1 MSIPSTESVESKESK
16 ESVKSV
22 VQVAQT
28 KQWLEAAVIG
38 LNLCPFAKAPY
49 SKNKIRFVVSH
60 AKDERSLLH
69 TLEQELKRLRDTPID
84 EIETILIIHPE
95 VLRDFFDYNDFLS
108 LAEALLTEHALDGE
122 IQIASF
128 HPDYQF
134 GGTQKEDPTNNTN
147 RSPYP
152 MLHLLREDSIDR
164 ALESDQTADAIIE
177 RNTTTMRNL
186 GQAGWLK
193 LMNPKI

>member
-1 MSIPSTESVESKESK
+1 MLNMSIDQQYIS
-16 ESVKSV
+16 
-22 VQVAQT
+22 QT
-28 KQWLEAAVIG
+28 RRWLETAVIG

-49 SKNKIRFVVSH
+49 TKDKIRFVVSD
-60 AKDERSLLH
+60 AKAEEALLH
-69 TLEQELKRLRDTPID
+69 TLSDELKLLENTPID
-84 EIETILIIHPE
+84 ELETTLIIHPQ
-95 VLRDFFDYNDFLS
+95 VLQDFFDYNDFLN
-108 LAEALLTEHALDGE
+108 LAEGLLTDHGLDGE

-152 MLHLLREDSIDR
+152 MMHLLREDSIDR
-164 ALESDQTADAIIE
+164 ALDSDQNADAIIE
-177 RNTTTMRNL
+177 RNTATMRDL

-193 LMNPKI
+193 LMGQKL

>member
-1 MSIPSTESVESKESK
+1 MFAMSINNDSIDKNRIDETRH
-16 ESVKSV
+16 
-22 VQVAQT
+22 
-28 KQWLEAAVIG
+28 WLEAAVIG

-49 SKNKIRFVVSH
+49 SKDKIRFVVSD
-60 AKDERSLLH
+60 ARDEEGLLH
-69 TLEQELKRLRDTPID
+69 ILSDELKLLENTPID
-84 EIETILIIHPE
+84 EIETTLIIHPN
-95 VLRDFFDYNDFLS
+95 VLNDFFDYNDFLS
-108 LAEALLTEHALDGE
+108 LAESLLTDHALDGE

-152 MLHLLREDSIDR
+152 MMHLLREDSIDR
-164 ALESDQTADAIIE
+164 ALDSDQNADAIIE
-177 RNTTTMRNL
+177 RNTTTMREL

-193 LMNPKI
+193 LMTK

>member
-1 MSIPSTESVESKESK
+1 MLVMSIPIT
-16 ESVKSV
+16 KSIDDIDHIAV
-22 VQVAQT
+22 T
-28 KQWLEAAVIG
+28 KHWLETAVIG

-49 SKNKIRFVVSH
+49 TKNKVRIMVSH
-60 AKDERSLLH
+60 AKDEESLLH
-69 TLEQELKRLRDTPID
+69 TLSSELKRLENTPID
-84 EIETILIIHPE
+84 EIETTLIIHPE
-95 VLRDFFDYNDFLS
+95 VLGDFFDYNDFLS
-108 LAEALLTEHALDGE
+108 LAEGLLTEHELDGE

-134 GGTQKEDPTNNTN
+134 TGTQKEDPTNNTN

-164 ALESDQTADAIIE
+164 ALESDQNADAIIE
-177 RNTTTMRNL
+177 RNTTTMRDL

-193 LMNPKI
+193 LMNPKN

>member
-1 MSIPSTESVESKESK
+1 MLNMSIDQQYIS
-16 ESVKSV
+16 
-22 VQVAQT
+22 QT
-28 KQWLEAAVIG
+28 RRWLETAVIG

-49 SKNKIRFVVSH
+49 TKDKIRFVVSD
-60 AKDERSLLH
+60 AKTEEALLH
-69 TLEQELKRLRDTPID
+69 TLSDELKLLENTPID
-84 EIETILIIHPE
+84 EIETTLIIHPH
-95 VLRDFFDYNDFLS
+95 VLQDFFDYNDFLN
-108 LAEALLTEHALDGE
+108 LAEGLLTDHGLDGE

-152 MLHLLREDSIDR
+152 MMHLLREDSIDR
-164 ALESDQTADAIIE
+164 ALDSDQNADAIIE
-177 RNTTTMRNL
+177 RNTATTRDL

-193 LMNPKI
+193 LMNQKL

>member
-1 MSIPSTESVESKESK
+1 MLGMSILSTESADSIDYI
-16 ESVKSV
+16 
-22 VQVAQT
+22 AQT
-28 KQWLEAAVIG
+28 KQWLEASVIG

-49 SKNKIRFVVSH
+49 SKNKIHFVDCH
-60 AKDERSLLH
+60 AKDEESLLQA
-69 TLEQELKRLRDTPID
+69 LEQELKRLENTSID
-84 EIETILIIHPE
+84 EIETTLIIHPE

-108 LAEALLTEHALDGE
+108 LAEALLTEHELDGE

-177 RNTTTMRNL
+177 RNTTTMRDL
-186 GQAGWLK
+186 GQAGWQK
-193 LMNPKI
+193 LMNPKN